1 MSVRVLIVDD
11 QELVRTGLEM
21 MVDGADDLE
30 LVGLAAEG
38 GTAVAMAREHRPD
51 VVLMD
56 VRMPGMDGIEATR
69 RIVEAGD
76 ARVLMLSTFDLDEYV
91 FDAFRAG
98 ASGFLVK
105 DASRERILE
114 GIREVAAGSALAS
127 PSVTQRLIE
136 RFAANPGSRTPPP
149 EVERLTSRELE
160 VLTLVARGRSNAELA
175 AELFVSEKTAKTH
188 VSSILAKLGVRDRVQ
203 AVILAYEAGLVV
215 PGRD

>member
-1 MSVRVLIVDD
+1 MTVRVLVVDD

-21 MVDGADDLE
+21 MVDGAEDLE
-30 LVGLAAEG
+30 LVGLAGEG
-38 GTAVAMAREHRPD
+38 TAAVAMAAEQRPD

-114 GIREVAAGSALAS
+114 GIRTVAAGSALTS

-136 RFAANPGSRTPPP
+136 RFAANPGSRTPPA
-149 EVERLTSRELE
+149 ELAQLTARELE
-160 VLTLVARGRSNAELA
+160 VLTLLARGRSNAELA

-188 VSSILAKLGVRDRVQ
+188 VSSILTKLGVRDRVH
-203 AVILAYEAGLVV
+203 AVILAYEAGVV
-215 PGRD
+215 VVGRD

>member
-21 MVDGADDLE
+21 MIDGADDLE
-30 LVGLAAEG
+30 LVGLAEDGAA
-38 GTAVAMAREHRPD
+38 AVTLAAEHRPD

-56 VRMPGMDGIEATR
+56 VRMPGMNGIEATR
-69 RIVEAGD
+69 HIVAAGD
-76 ARVLMLSTFDLDEYV
+76 SRVLMLSTFDLDEYV
-91 FDAFRAG
+91 FDSFRAG

-114 GIREVAAGSALAS
+114 GIRTVAAGSALTS

-136 RFAANPGSRTPPP
+136 RFAASPGSRTPPA
-149 EVERLTSRELE
+149 ELAQLTARELE
-160 VLTLVARGRSNAELA
+160 VLTLMARGRSNAELA
-175 AELFVSEKTAKTH
+175 TELFVSEKTTKTH
-188 VSSILAKLGVRDRVQ
+188 VSSILNKLGVRDRVQ
-203 AVILAYEAGLVV
+203 AVILAYESGVVV

>member
-1 MSVRVLIVDD
+1 MTVRVLVVDD

-21 MVDGADDLE
+21 MVEGADDLE
-30 LVGLAAEG
+30 LVGLAEDGAG
-38 GTAVAMAREHRPD
+38 AVALAAEHRPD

-69 RIVEAGD
+69 HIVEAGD
-76 ARVLMLSTFDLDEYV
+76 SRVLMLSTFDLDEYV

-105 DASRERILE
+105 DASRDRILE
-114 GIREVAAGSALAS
+114 GIRTVAAGSALAS

-136 RFAANPGSRTPPP
+136 RFAASPGSVSPSPALAQ
-149 EVERLTSRELE
+149 LTTRELE
-160 VLTLVARGRSNAELA
+160 VLTLMARGRSNAELA
-175 AELFVSEKTAKTH
+175 TELFVSEKTAKTH
-188 VSSILAKLGVRDRVQ
+188 VSSILSKLGVRDRVH
-203 AVILAYEAGLVV
+203 AVILAYESGVVV

>member
-1 MSVRVLIVDD
+1 VSVRVLIVDD

-21 MVDGADDLE
+21 MVDGADDIE
-30 LVGLAAEG
+30 LVGLAEDGAA
-38 GTAVAMAREHRPD
+38 AVALAAEHRPD

-56 VRMPGMDGIEATR
+56 VRMPGMNGIEATR
-69 RIVEAGD
+69 HIVAAGD

-114 GIREVAAGSALAS
+114 GIRTVAAGSSLAS

-136 RFAANPGSRTPPP
+136 RFAASPGSRTPPAELAQLTAR
-149 EVERLTSRELE
+149 EVE
-160 VLTLVARGRSNAELA
+160 VLTLMARGRSNAELA
-175 AELFVSEKTAKTH
+175 TELFVSEKTAKTH
-188 VSSILAKLGVRDRVQ
+188 VSSILSKLGVRDRVQ
-203 AVILAYEAGLVV
+203 AVILAYESGVIT
-215 PGRD
+215 PGRG

>member
-1 MSVRVLIVDD
+1 MSVRVLVVDD

-21 MVDGADDLE
+21 MVEGADDLE
-30 LVGLAAEG
+30 LVGLASDGEA
-38 GTAVAMAREHRPD
+38 AVAAAREHRPD

-105 DASRERILE
+105 DASRDRILE

-149 EVERLTSRELE
+149 ELERLTSRERE

-188 VSSILAKLGVRDRVQ
+188 VSNILAKLGVRDRVQ
-203 AVILAYEAGLVV
+203 AVVLAYEAGLVV
-215 PGRD
+215 PGRE